1 MNAIDTAIRST
12 LCGGTALT
20 TLLAGTAS
28 VYHIR
33 APDNAELPY
42 VLYSMHGGGA
52 ENINP
57 SDLQNYLYYVRGYAG
72 NGDAAASIAGAIKT
86 LLDKKTLAVSGFTNF
101 WTRFET
107 EVESSEETSNLSP
120 IYSCGGLYRI
130 RIDS

>member
-42 VLYSMHGGGA
+42 VLYSVQGGGA

-72 NGDAAASIAGAIKT
+72 NGDTAASIAGAIKT
-86 LLDKKTLAVSGFTNF
+86 LLDKKTLTVSGFTNF

-107 EVESSEETSNLSP
+107 EVENSEETSNLSP
-120 IYSCGGLYRI
+120 IYSCGGIYRI